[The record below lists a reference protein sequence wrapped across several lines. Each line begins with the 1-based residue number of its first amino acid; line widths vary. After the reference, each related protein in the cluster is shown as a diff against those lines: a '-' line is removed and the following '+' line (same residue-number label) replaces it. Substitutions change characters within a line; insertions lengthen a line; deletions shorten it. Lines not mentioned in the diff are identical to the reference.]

1 MKARL
6 RAIERQVIVRDR
18 PRELK
23 VCFVFASAFVPRVNR
38 KPLLKKGKHESDF
51 FAVHIKGQVPR
62 GSAIAEARPGTCPPP
77 GNGEGEVTAALLA
90 EIKNLE
96 LRKAELQ
103 MATRTKARR

>member
-6 RAIERQVIVRDR
+6 RAIERRIVPRVH

-23 VCFVFASAFVPRVNR
+23 VCFAFASAFVPRANR

-62 GSAIAEARPGTCPPP
+62 VSAIAEARPGTCPGP
-77 GNGEGEVTAALLA
+77 GNGDGDTTAALLA
-90 EIKNLE
+90 EIIKLE
-96 LRKAELQ
+96 LRKRALQ
-103 MATRTKARR
+103 TARKKARR